1 MTSSDRNSGASK
13 RTPSVTD
20 PHFDSPASFPLRR
33 SYIIASTPRS
43 GSTFLSSLLW
53 QTGVLGAPTEYWNC
67 RKRLAPKSIGSRM
80 MERLEAHSR
89 ADYLDK
95 LLACR
100 TSKNGVFG
108 IKVQFND
115 FEETLEFYPEA
126 LDRLS
131 PVNYIYIER
140 SDKIAQAVSMVKA
153 MQTGMWASAKG
164 RRPTVADVTYDKDM
178 IARCLE
184 KLEEQRAGWMRWFDA
199 NKIEPLQVPYE
210 TLAADPPK
218 TVQKILAFVGAEN
231 DQPQEI
237 HFRSTERQG
246 DSTNKE
252 WAEKFRQDQKR
263 SPKKGGGTAARERGK
278 KSAQSNRKG
287 AKAPTLHFLDRFDQL
302 RNPDAEAR
310 SRAGKRLRLRY
321 EAIIGRNLNIIQ
333 SARVLDIQ
341 CGSGRWGLA
350 ALDAGAKHFVGV
362 ESRHKPI
369 ETGQA
374 IFEKFG
380 VKARRYE
387 FMHGKIMPTLSSFEA
402 GAFDVILCLEYSTLA
417 DLHQLFAY
425 FRRLK
430 PKHVILDL
438 ATSNRE
444 GTVATFHYAFKYK
457 SHGETRA
464 DEQRDGFA
472 ALAAAP
478 SNNLI
483 KLLCGY
489 FGFQCEAIDWATIGA
504 ADRVGVGD
512 YDTGLRR
519 TYVLERTS

>member
-20 PHFDSPASFPLRR
+20 PHFNSPGRFPLRQ

-140 SDKIAQAVSMVKA
+140 SDKVAQAVSMVKA

-164 RRPTVADVTYDKDM
+164 RRPTVADVTYDRDM

-218 TVQKILAFVGAEN
+218 TVRKILAFVGAEN

-246 DSTNKE
+246 ELDQQGMGGKIPARTKTE
-252 WAEKFRQDQKR
+252 LEKSRRRR
-263 SPKKGGGTAARERGK
+263 SP
-278 KSAQSNRKG
+278 
-287 AKAPTLHFLDRFDQL
+287 
-302 RNPDAEAR
+302 
-310 SRAGKRLRLRY
+310 RAGKKNR
-321 EAIIGRNLNIIQ
+321 RNQ
-333 SARVLDIQ
+333 TAR
-341 CGSGRWGLA
+341 A
-350 ALDAGAKHFVGV
+350 PK
-362 ESRHKPI
+362 SRHCI
-369 ETGQA
+369 
-374 IFEKFG
+374 
-380 VKARRYE
+380 
-387 FMHGKIMPTLSSFEA
+387 SSTA
-402 GAFDVILCLEYSTLA
+402 SI
-417 DLHQLFAY
+417 
-425 FRRLK
+425 
-430 PKHVILDL
+430 
-438 ATSNRE
+438 N
-444 GTVATFHYAFKYK
+444 
-457 SHGETRA
+457 
-464 DEQRDGFA
+464 
-472 ALAAAP
+472 
-478 SNNLI
+478 
-483 KLLCGY
+483 
-489 FGFQCEAIDWATIGA
+489 
-504 ADRVGVGD
+504 
-512 YDTGLRR
+512 
-519 TYVLERTS
+519 